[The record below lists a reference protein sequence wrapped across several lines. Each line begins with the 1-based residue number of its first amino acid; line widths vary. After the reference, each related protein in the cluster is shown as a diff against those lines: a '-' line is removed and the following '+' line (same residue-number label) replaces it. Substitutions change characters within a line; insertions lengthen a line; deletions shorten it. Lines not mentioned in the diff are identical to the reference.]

1 MPMVKFTPSPEQRE
15 IVAAL
20 SAAKMPL
27 EKIAASIVN
36 PRTQRAISVKT
47 LGRMFKDQLDAGVGT
62 IVKAYQG
69 LVTALE
75 NREAWAIKYTLDNIA
90 GFTAK
95 AKDLP
100 EAVKQGLLEI
110 RVTGV
115 EPLPVQDPAPAG
127 EIIDLL
133 ANKDPLKRIP
143 SRDAIPAPWADEP
156 APQPEPPPMPYN
168 QGGTLLKGNS
178 PYATELDDPEYWKRK
193 GGWN

>member
-100 EAVKQGLLEI
+100 EAV
-110 RVTGV
+110 
-115 EPLPVQDPAPAG
+115 
-127 EIIDLL
+127 
-133 ANKDPLKRIP
+133 
-143 SRDAIPAPWADEP
+143 
-156 APQPEPPPMPYN
+156 
-168 QGGTLLKGNS
+168 
-178 PYATELDDPEYWKRK
+178 
-193 GGWN
+193 